1 MVASYQAIIY
11 SGYLMKKAL
20 KAHRRADGRRAL
32 LLYLRPGLIK
42 RLKVAALEE
51 DRPAYELAEN
61 AVSEWLAGRR
71 QRAKPRKMKSAPGQ
85 WAGSQPVDRA
95 APS

>member
-1 MVASYQAIIY
+1 
-11 SGYLMKKAL
+11 MKRAL
-20 KAHRRADGRRAL
+20 KAHGRADGRRAL

-61 AVSEWLAGRR
+61 AVSEWLAGRGKGR
-71 QRAKPRKMKSAPGQ
+71 KPRKMKSASGQ
-85 WAGSQPVDRA
+85 WAGRQPAGR